1 MEPAVSRRLPP
12 LNSLRAFEAAARHL
26 SFTKAAEELHVTP
39 AAVSQQVKALED
51 YCGVQL
57 FRRLTRALMLTDAGQ
72 AVLPALKESF
82 DLLGDVTERLMADQK
97 AGILTVSV
105 APSFGSKWLVP
116 RLERFRRAHPDFD
129 VRIDA
134 NDALANF
141 SGDGVDIAIRYGRGV
156 YENLRS
162 DCLITDLS
170 FPVCS
175 PKLLESGPPLK
186 KPADLANHTLIH
198 VQWKMEEE
206 HAPNWRMWLRAA
218 GAEGVDAERGP
229 RFSAD
234 SMAVQAAI
242 EGHGVALTG
251 LALAGDDLRDG
262 RLVRPFPPSVCEATS
277 FCYFVVYP
285 EAKAE
290 NPKVRAFRDWVL
302 REAAETEAGS
312 EGVPAP

>member
-1 MEPAVSRRLPP
+1 MSRRLPP

-26 SFTKAAEELHVTP
+26 SFTKAADELHVTP
-39 AAVSQQVKALED
+39 AAVSQQVKALEE

-82 DLLGDVTERLMADQK
+82 DLLGDVTERLMAEQK
-97 AGILTVSV
+97 SGILTVSV

-116 RLERFRRAHPDFD
+116 RLERFRRDHPDFD

-141 SGDGVDIAIRYGRGV
+141 TGDGVDIAIRYGRGT

-162 DCLITDLS
+162 NCLITDVS

-175 PKLLESGPPLK
+175 PKLLEMGPPLE
-186 KPADLANHTLIH
+186 KPEDLARHTLIH

-206 HAPNWRMWLRAA
+206 HAANWRMWLRAA
-218 GAEGVDAERGP
+218 GVENVDFERGP
-229 RFSAD
+229 RFSED
-234 SMAVQAAI
+234 SMAVLAAI
-242 EGHGVALTG
+242 EGQGVALAG
-251 LALAGDDLRDG
+251 LALAGNDLREG
-262 RLVRPFPPSVCEATS
+262 RLVRPFPAQVSEETRFS
-277 FCYFVVYP
+277 YFVVYP
-285 EAKAE
+285 ESKAD
-290 NPKVRAFRDWVL
+290 NPKVMAFRDWL
-302 REAAETEAGS
+302 LEEAARDAERDALSGS
-312 EGVPAP
+312 EESA

>member
-1 MEPAVSRRLPP
+1 MSRRLPP

-82 DLLGDVTERLMADQK
+82 DLLGDVTERLMADQES
-97 AGILTVSV
+97 GILTVSV

-116 RLERFRRAHPDFD
+116 RLERFRHAHPDFD

-141 SGDGVDIAIRYGRGV
+141 AADGVDLAIRYGRGV
-156 YENLRS
+156 YEDLCADR
-162 DCLITDLS
+162 LIADVS

-175 PKLLESGPPLK
+175 PKLLEKGPPLK
-186 KPADLANHTLIH
+186 RPQDLAHHTLIH

-218 GAEGVDAERGP
+218 GVEGIEAERGP

-234 SMAVQAAI
+234 SMAVQAAL
-242 EGHGVALTG
+242 EGHGVALAG
-251 LALAGDDLRDG
+251 LALAGDDLREG
-262 RLVRPFPPSVCEATS
+262 RLIRPFPPSVCEETTFS
-277 FCYFVVYP
+277 YFVVYP
-285 EAKAE
+285 EAKAR
-290 NPKVRAFRDWVL
+290 NPKVMAFRDWL
-302 REAAETEAGS
+302 LAEAAAAEAEET
-312 EGVPAP
+312 PAAERA

>member
-1 MEPAVSRRLPP
+1 MTRRLPP
-12 LNSLRAFEAAARHL
+12 LNALRAFEAAARHL

-116 RLERFRRAHPDFD
+116 RLERFRQAHPDFD

-141 SGDGVDIAIRYGRGV
+141 AVDGVDIAIRYGRGV
-156 YENLRS
+156 YDNLRA
-162 DCLITDLS
+162 DCLITEIS
-170 FPVCS
+170 YPVCS

-186 KPADLANHTLIH
+186 HPRDLAGHTLIH
-198 VQWKMEEE
+198 VQWKMEQE

-218 GAEGVDAERGP
+218 GVEGVDAERGT

-242 EGHGVALTG
+242 EGHGI
-251 LALAGDDLRDG
+251 ALAGSALVGDDLREG
-262 RLVRPFPPSVCEATS
+262 RLIRPFPPSVCEATT
-277 FCYFVVYP
+277 FCYYVVYP
-285 EAKAE
+285 ETKAE
-290 NPKVRAFRDWVL
+290 NPKVAAFRDWL
-302 REAAETEAGS
+302 MEEAARAEDGGEAALS
-312 EGVPAP
+312 A